1 MTSSPNLPR
10 DAEFESQHKQ
20 SWIDRV
26 DTCFEI
32 TMSRTVLC
40 PRKRANADD
49 PAPLEALR
57 SNDIPVNT
65 GLVQRGKKRRRSKL
79 CCSQRK
85 RWKVED
91 VERDEEQR
99 AASAW
104 EEEEG
109 QSSSTSPASVSNE
122 GDSPEGVSPEDSSSE
137 EGVSSEDSSSEE
149 GVSPEDSSS
158 EEGVSPEDSSSEE
171 GVSSEEW
178 SEELDTES
186 DDDVLNDTTL
196 RRVLEL
202 LYEEQDCLGEGGY
215 GSVFAGI
222 RREDGLPVAIK
233 HIPADHVTR
242 TTVVSSFNASFS
254 SAAHE

>member
-40 PRKRANADD
+40 PRKRANDDD

-109 QSSSTSPASVSNE
+109 QSSSTSPASVSTE
-122 GDSPEGVSPEDSSSE
+122 EDSP

-158 EEGVSPEDSSSEE
+158 EEDVSPEDSSSEEGVSSEDSSSVE

-202 LYEEQDCLGEGGY
+202 LYKG
-215 GSVFAGI
+215 
-222 RREDGLPVAIK
+222 
-233 HIPADHVTR
+233 R
-242 TTVVSSFNASFS
+242 TV
-254 SAAHE
+254 